1 MLVRNFKRHR
11 ISKKKILLIL
21 LFLTVF
27 LIIIDYQLRPLIKSV
42 AEKQAQIYSTKVINE
57 TIEETLEKLNL
68 NYNDII
74 IAEKDEQGKILSF
87 NTNVRQVNRLKTY
100 ITLAVQEKISFIEKK
115 KIKIPIGTLTGTEIF
130 NGRGPSIPLKVSMSG
145 SVITDFRSE
154 FQSSGINQTM
164 HRLYIDISTSVFA
177 LIPGYPVTTA
187 VKTTAL
193 IAETVI
199 LGDVPNVLKKLP
211 DE

>member
-11 ISKKKILLIL
+11 ISTKKILLIL

-199 LGDVPNVLKKLP
+199 LGDVPNFLKKLP